1 MKTIETKQGGYRMKQ
16 KYSIAVLVTFL
27 FCSFSQAQIKT
38 PAQILEQISSK
49 ITWNTVDELK
59 NKMDSQHP
67 FILIDVRTEKEYLA
81 GHIENATWLPRGFL
95 EFKIQKL
102 FDDPETE
109 IIVYCKRGSRS
120 ALSAHTL
127 TEMGYKNVFNLEGG
141 FEEWVGNGNR
151 IFNLHGELEVINF
164 EKEEDK

>member
-1 MKTIETKQGGYRMKQ
+1 MKQ
-16 KYSIAVLVTFL
+16 KYSIAVLVTLL
-27 FCSFSQAQIKT
+27 FCSFSPAQIKT

-49 ITWNTVDELK
+49 ITQISFEELK
-59 NKMDSQHP
+59 TKMDSQHQ

-102 FDDPETE
+102 ISDPETE
-109 IIVYCKRGSRS
+109 IILYCKRGSRS
-120 ALSAHTL
+120 ALSVHTL
-127 TEMGYKNVFNLEGG
+127 TEMGYKNVLNLEGG
-141 FEEWVGNGNR
+141 FEDWVGKGNS

-164 EKEEDK
+164 EKEE